1 MAADEIKSTGQCLD
15 IAVIAN
21 LHSINSVYAD
31 IPRFVRNES
40 GYPVGISEKTEVVQ
54 LCPGNGGHKIDGMF
68 ACKPL

>member
-31 IPRFVRNES
+31 IPRSVRNES
-40 GYPVGISEKTEVVQ
+40 GYPVGIDVRDHQDRTGA
-54 LCPGNGGHKIDGMF
+54 PDGAGGF
-68 ACKPL
+68 PEL